1 MKIYQITVLASLRP
15 VFNVVV
21 VVEDVGEAVSVSPSL
36 LMRLI
41 SCRLTSTVSCF
52 PIPPY
57 LGDHASQ
64 Q

>member
-15 VFNVVV
+15 VFNVV